1 MIKAGDSLQG
11 GAVYQITKDK
21 LHERFALPDIFEH
34 KKVLVFGGPAPF
46 SRLDTEQAL
55 AYASISNE
63 LKAVGVDAIY
73 GIYCQDAF
81 VMAEFDN
88 KLKAS
93 YPDHCVEFFA
103 DGDAYFTRSHGLEY
117 NFTNQ
122 GLSMRSIRFAAI
134 VNDSKFEYV
143 VEDEFSEIDKTSAV
157 SLLEYLKSK

>member
-11 GAVYQITKDK
+11 GAVYQLTTDRV
-21 LHERFALPDIFEH
+21 HERFALPDIFEN

-55 AYASISNE
+55 AYASLSNE
-63 LKAVGVDAIY
+63 LKEAGVDAIY

-81 VMAEFDN
+81 VMEEFNN
-88 KLKAS
+88 KVKAT
-93 YPDHCVEFFA
+93 YPDHCIDFFA

-122 GLSMRSIRFAAI
+122 GLSMRSIRYAAI
-134 VNDSKFEYV
+134 VDNSKFEYV
-143 VEDEFSEIDKTSAV
+143 VEDDFSEINKTSAT